1 MAIKFRKNAIKFLE
15 KANLE
20 DAEKIQE
27 KISQLLY
34 FVEEQA
40 IIPFTEL
47 DIKKMKGDWEGFIDY
62 VLVKSE
68 LSLQLIPN
76 LVKLKFSQLV
86 QEEMFINKLY
96 PDTKNALSQWYQLI
110 KDNEFSSFVELRQM
124 FPSADQVGKLTVFN
138 IGGNKVR
145 LIAAIHYNRQKI
157 YIRAVLTHSEYDEG
171 KWKE

>member
-1 MAIKFRKNAIKFLE
+1 MHVITRKRLNEFA
-15 KANLE
+15 
-20 DAEKIQE
+20 
-27 KISQLLY
+27 
-34 FVEEQA
+34 
-40 IIPFTEL
+40 
-47 DIKKMKGDWEGFIDY
+47 
-62 VLVKSE
+62 
-68 LSLQLIPN
+68 
-76 LVKLKFSQLV
+76 
-86 QEEMFINKLY
+86 KLY

>member
-1 MAIKFRKNAIKFLE
+1 M
-15 KANLE
+15 
-20 DAEKIQE
+20 
-27 KISQLLY
+27 
-34 FVEEQA
+34 
-40 IIPFTEL
+40 
-47 DIKKMKGDWEGFIDY
+47 
-62 VLVKSE
+62 
-68 LSLQLIPN
+68 
-76 LVKLKFSQLV
+76 KLKFSQLV

-157 YIRAVLTHSEYDEG
+157 YIRAVLTHSEYDELV
-171 KWKE
+171 